1 MNPQCYVIAGP
12 NGSGKTTFAL
22 EFLPRYAR
30 CLNFINPDLIAQG
43 ISPLDPYGS
52 MARAGRI
59 VLEEIQRNVSR
70 RADFAF
76 ETTLS
81 GRTYLRQIRNI
92 EAKGYDV
99 RQFYLWLTSP
109 ELALCRIQGRVESGG
124 HPVSE
129 PDVRRRFKCSLAKLF
144 RMYRQLTTSL
154 YFFDNSGE
162 APLIIFKEEKGDI
175 EVFDES
181 RYQEILGKAMQ

>member
-30 CLNFINPDLIAQG
+30 CRNFINPDLIAQG

-81 GRTYLRQIRNI
+81 GRTYLRQLCDIKAMGYSIRI
-92 EAKGYDV
+92 
-99 RQFYLWLTSP
+99 FYVWVPSP
-109 ELALCRIQGRVESGG
+109 ELALRRIKGRVETGG
-124 HPVSE
+124 HDVPE
-129 PDVRRRFKCSLAKLF
+129 KDVRRRFSRSLVNLL
-144 RMYRQLTTSL
+144 RMYRPLATSL
-154 YFFDNSGE
+154 NFFDNSGE
-162 APLIIFKEEKGDI
+162 QPVQIFREDKGKLTI
-175 EVFDES
+175 FDRNLYQSILQES
-181 RYQEILGKAMQ
+181 GL